1 MRNGAVGKTPHP
13 PAFEHPDMLRFRPPG
28 TCCEKATAQ
37 LEIRWINFKNTNPA
51 EQVWIG
57 VKNIVIVNLVVF
69 AKDPALRMS
78 VRLRRSSLDLV
89 MQGVLPLVRIRK
101 IGIVEQD
108 HRGRQRQSSQKKGHS
123 QAVKTGTACFYRD
136 GFIVLTHHPE
146 GDEHRHQCSQG
157 PKMIEQER
165 RQIAEEVQHE
175 HKRNL

>member
-1 MRNGAVGKTPHP
+1 MRNGAFGKTPHP

-37 LEIRWINFKNTNPA
+37 LEIRWINFQNTKPA
-51 EQVWIG
+51 EQVLIG

-89 MQGVLPLVRIRK
+89 MQGGLPLVRIRK

-123 QAVKTGTACFYRD
+123 QAGKTWTASLYPADFL
-136 GFIVLTHHPE
+136 FFPPHP
-146 GDEHRHQCSQG
+146 
-157 PKMIEQER
+157 PP
-165 RQIAEEVQHE
+165 
-175 HKRNL
+175 